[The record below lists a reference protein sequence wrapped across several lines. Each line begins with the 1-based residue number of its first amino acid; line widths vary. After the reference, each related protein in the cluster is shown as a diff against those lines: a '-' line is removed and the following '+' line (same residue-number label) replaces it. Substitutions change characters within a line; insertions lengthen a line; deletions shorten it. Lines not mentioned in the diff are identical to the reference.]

1 MNEFSKAEENNAS
14 FLKRFYI
21 YQKERFP
28 FISHGILVA
37 SFTFSAIA
45 YSLMCRGENEFVSW
59 KNYTVAVFT
68 TFTLFLLVRIF
79 DEFKDAKDDAAF
91 RKELPVPR
99 GLMKLKELLWIGIAV
114 AILQITVNALFFPKI
129 LIIYGIII
137 IYLSLMGKEFFIPK
151 WLKKHQFWYITSH
164 MFIIPLIDIFAS
176 GMDWMYQDLAAPFG
190 LLFFFAVSY
199 MNGIVLE
206 IGRKI
211 KIQEDEKEGVLSYT
225 KQLGTKKAIYV
236 WMAVLFTTLIFS
248 ILAAFYAK
256 QAFESYL
263 VLGTAFILCLTPGIL
278 FLQKQSRKKA
288 KFIEYASGLW
298 AIVMYLALGGIPMLL
313 KMFGVS

>member
-1 MNEFSKAEENNAS
+1 MNEFSKPEENNAS

-28 FISHGILVA
+28 FISHGLLVA

-45 YSLMCRGENEFVSW
+45 YSLMCRGESEFVSW
-59 KNYTVAVFT
+59 KNYAVAVFT

-79 DEFKDAKDDAAF
+79 DEFKDAQDDAAY
-91 RKELPVPR
+91 RRELPVPR
-99 GLMKLKELLWIGIAV
+99 GVMKLRELMWIGIIV
-114 AILQITVNALFFPKI
+114 AILQITVNALFFPKL
-129 LIIYGIII
+129 LIIYAIII
-137 IYLSLMGKEFFIPK
+137 VYLSLMGKEFFIPE

-176 GMDWMYQDLAAPFG
+176 GMDWMYQGLAAPIG
-190 LLFFFAVSY
+190 LIFFFCVSY

-211 KIQEDEKEGVLSYT
+211 KIEGDEKEGVLTYT
-225 KQLGTKKAIYV
+225 KQLGSKKAIYT
-236 WMAVLFTTLIFS
+236 WILVLFLTLVLSLF
-248 ILAAFYAK
+248 AAYYAN
-256 QAFESYL
+256 QSTESYF
-263 VLGTAFILCLTPGIL
+263 VLGSAFLICVTPGIL
-278 FLQKQSRKKA
+278 FLKQESAKKA